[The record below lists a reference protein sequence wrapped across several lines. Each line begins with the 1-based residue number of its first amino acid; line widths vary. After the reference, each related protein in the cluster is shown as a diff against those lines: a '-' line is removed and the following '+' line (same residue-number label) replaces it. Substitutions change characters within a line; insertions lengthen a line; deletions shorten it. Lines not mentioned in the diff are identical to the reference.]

1 MEIAYYPGCSLKQ
14 SSALYDVQCR
24 RVFEALGV
32 TLTEIEDWNCCGA
45 TSAAK
50 VDDFLA
56 VALSARNLGI
66 AEASGCDQVVIPC
79 SACYSKTMVA
89 QQRLRDDSA
98 LRDEINTGISQKVN
112 DKIKIASILEALLE
126 TVYSGSLKNRVQK
139 QFRGLNPVCY
149 YGCMLTRF
157 PYNVTVS
164 DDVENPKGME
174 SVLKVLRANPLDWN
188 SKTACCGASAAIN
201 DHKTALN
208 LMAGIM
214 QDAVSRGANCLV
226 VTCPMCQLNMDAQQ
240 EAFCQ
245 LHGIR
250 ERLPV
255 YFLTELIGLAI
266 GMSIEELQIDRHFTD
281 SSKLVKETI
290 YDC

>member
-14 SSALYDVQCR
+14 SSSLYDVQCR
-24 RVFEALGV
+24 KVFEALGF
-32 TLTEIEDWNCCGA
+32 TLAELEDWNCCGA

-89 QQRLRDDSA
+89 QQRLCDDSA
-98 LRDEINTGISQKVN
+98 LRDEINAGIAQKVN
-112 DKIKIASILEALLE
+112 GKIKVASILEALLE
-126 TVYSGSLKNRVQK
+126 TVHSGSLKKRVQK
-139 QFRGLNPVCY
+139 PFRGLNPVCY

-157 PYNVTVS
+157 PYNVSVS
-164 DDVENPKGME
+164 DDVENPQGME
-174 SVLKVLRANPLDWN
+174 IVLKALRANPLDWN
-188 SKTACCGASAAIN
+188 LKTACCGASAAVN
-201 DHKTALN
+201 DHKTSLN
-208 LMAGIM
+208 LMGKIM
-214 QDAVSRGANCLV
+214 QDAVSRGADCMV
-226 VTCPMCQLNMDAQQ
+226 VTCPMCQLNMDAWQ
-240 EAFCQ
+240 EAFCR

-281 SSKLVKETI
+281 STSLVKELGLI
-290 YDC
+290 

>member
-1 MEIAYYPGCSLKQ
+1 MKLAYYPGCSLKQ

-24 RVFEALGV
+24 QVFEALGI
-32 TLTEIEDWNCCGA
+32 TLTELEDWNCCGA

-66 AEASGCDQVVIPC
+66 AEASGYDQVVIPC

-89 QQRLRDDSA
+89 QQRLRDDSM
-98 LRDEINTGISQKVN
+98 LRDEINAGIAQKVN
-112 DKIKIASILEALLE
+112 DKIKVASILEALLE
-126 TVYSGSLKNRVQK
+126 TVHSGSLKKRVQK
-139 QFRGLNPVCY
+139 KFRGLNPVCY

-157 PYNVTVS
+157 PYNVSVS

-226 VTCPMCQLNMDAQQ
+226 VTCPMCQLNMDAWQ
-240 EAFCQ
+240 EAFCK

-281 SSKLVKETI
+281 STKLVKELGLI
-290 YDC
+290 

>member
-24 RVFEALGV
+24 LVFEALGV

-50 VDDFLA
+50 IDDFLA

-66 AEASGCDQVVIPC
+66 AEASGYDQVVIPC

-98 LRDEINTGISQKVN
+98 LKNEINAGIAHEVN

-126 TVYSGSLKNRVQK
+126 TVYSGSLKNQVQK
-139 QFRGLNPVCY
+139 RFRGLNPVCY

-157 PYNVTVS
+157 PYNVSVS

-174 SVLKVLRANPLDWN
+174 AVLKVLGANPLDWN
-188 SKTACCGASAAIN
+188 SKTACCGASAAVN
-201 DHKTALN
+201 DNTTALN
-208 LMAGIM
+208 LMAKIM
-214 QDAVSRGANCLV
+214 QDALSRGADCLV
-226 VTCPMCQLNMDAQQ
+226 TTCPMCQLNMDAWQ

-266 GMSIEELQIDRHFTD
+266 GMNIEELQIDRHFTD
-281 SSKLVKETI
+281 STTLVKELGLI
-290 YDC
+290 

>member
-1 MEIAYYPGCSLKQ
+1 MKLAYYPGCSLKQ

-24 RVFEALGV
+24 QVFEALDI
-32 TLTEIEDWNCCGA
+32 TLTELKDWNCCGA

-89 QQRLRDDSA
+89 QQRLHDDSA
-98 LRDEINTGISQKVN
+98 LRDEINAGIAQKVN
-112 DKIKIASILEALLE
+112 GKIKVASILEVLLE
-126 TVYSGSLKNRVQK
+126 TVNSGSLKKRVQK
-139 QFRGLNPVCY
+139 PFRGLNPVCY

-157 PYNVTVS
+157 PYNVSVP
-164 DDVENPKGME
+164 DDVENPQGME
-174 SVLKVLRANPLDWN
+174 IVLKALGANPLDWN
-188 SKTACCGASAAIN
+188 SKTACCGASAAVN
-201 DHKTALN
+201 DHQTSLN
-208 LMAGIM
+208 LMGKIM
-214 QDAVSRGANCLV
+214 QDAVSRGADCMV

-240 EAFCQ
+240 ESFCQ
-245 LHGIR
+245 LHEIR

-255 YFLTELIGLAI
+255 YFLTELIGIAI
-266 GMSIEELQIDRHFTD
+266 GMNIEELQIDRHFTD
-281 SSKLVKETI
+281 STTLVKELGLI
-290 YDC
+290 

>member
-24 RVFEALGV
+24 QVFEALGI
-32 TLTEIEDWNCCGA
+32 TLTELEDWNCCGA

-66 AEASGCDQVVIPC
+66 AEASGYDQVVIPC

-89 QQRLRDDSA
+89 QQRLRDDSM
-98 LRDEINTGISQKVN
+98 LRDEINEGITQKVN
-112 DKIKIASILEALLE
+112 GKVKVASILEALLE
-126 TVYSGSLKNRVQK
+126 TVHSGSLKKRVQK
-139 QFRGLNPVCY
+139 KFRGLNPVCY

-157 PYNVTVS
+157 PYNVSVP
-164 DDVENPKGME
+164 DDVENPQGME
-174 SVLKVLRANPLDWN
+174 IVLKVLGANPLDWN
-188 SKTACCGASAAIN
+188 AKTACCGASAAVN
-201 DHKTALN
+201 DHQTSLN
-208 LMAGIM
+208 LMGKIM
-214 QDAVSRGANCLV
+214 QDAVSRGADCMV
-226 VTCPMCQLNMDAQQ
+226 VTCPMCQLNMDAWQ
-240 EAFCQ
+240 ETFCQ
-245 LHGIR
+245 LNGIH

-266 GMSIEELQIDRHFTD
+266 GMNVKELQIDRHFTD
-281 SSKLVKETI
+281 STTLVKELGLI
-290 YDC
+290 

>member
-1 MEIAYYPGCSLKQ
+1 MKLAYYPGCSLKQ

-24 RVFEALGV
+24 QVFGALGI
-32 TLTEIEDWNCCGA
+32 TLTELEDWNCCGA

-66 AEASGCDQVVIPC
+66 AEASGYDQVVIPC

-98 LRDEINTGISQKVN
+98 LRDEINAGIAQKVN
-112 DKIKIASILEALLE
+112 GKVKVASILEALLE
-126 TVYSGSLKNRVQK
+126 TVHSGSLKKRVQK
-139 QFRGLNPVCY
+139 KFRGLNPVCY

-157 PYNVTVS
+157 PYNVSVP
-164 DDVENPKGME
+164 DDVENPQGME
-174 SVLKVLRANPLDWN
+174 IVLKVLGANPLDWN
-188 SKTACCGASAAIN
+188 SKTACCGASAAVN
-201 DHKTALN
+201 DHQTSLN
-208 LMAGIM
+208 LMGKIM
-214 QDAVSRGANCLV
+214 QDAVSRGADCMV
-226 VTCPMCQLNMDAQQ
+226 VTCPMCQLNMDAWQ
-240 EAFCQ
+240 ETFCQ
-245 LHGIR
+245 LNGIH

-266 GMSIEELQIDRHFTD
+266 GMNIEELQIDRHFTD
-281 SSKLVKETI
+281 STTLVKELGLI
-290 YDC
+290 